1 MTASPT
7 PRHIAITGAS
17 SGLGAA
23 LALEYAG
30 PGIRLSLHGR
40 DTDRTEAVAAAARSR
55 GAEVDVARFDVTDA
69 DAVAA
74 WVTAI
79 GARAPL
85 DLLIANA
92 GISGNETGSGG
103 AVSAEVTRAIFAV
116 NVDGV
121 VNTVLPAAELML
133 GRGRGAIA
141 IVASL
146 AGYRGQP
153 GAPAYAASKAAVKA
167 WGEGLRPRLAH
178 GGLRVSVVCPGF
190 VRTPMT
196 ARNRFP
202 MPFLMD
208 ADRAARIIRRGL
220 DRNRARI
227 AFPWQLAALC
237 WLLAALPAAWA
248 DRLLG
253 SLPGK

>member
-79 GARAPL
+79 GAGAPL
-85 DLLIANA
+85 DLMIANA

-103 AVSAEVTRAIFAV
+103 RHQGEITLP
-116 NVDGV
+116 GV
-121 VNTVLPAAELML
+121 RRNITIPS
-133 GRGRGAIA
+133 RISR
-141 IVASL
+141 
-146 AGYRGQP
+146 P
-153 GAPAYAASKAAVKA
+153 GA
-167 WGEGLRPRLAH
+167 
-178 GGLRVSVVCPGF
+178 
-190 VRTPMT
+190 
-196 ARNRFP
+196 
-202 MPFLMD
+202 MPEV
-208 ADRAARIIRRGL
+208 
-220 DRNRARI
+220 
-227 AFPWQLAALC
+227 
-237 WLLAALPAAWA
+237 
-248 DRLLG
+248 
-253 SLPGK
+253 

>member
-55 GAEVDVARFDVTDA
+55 GAEVDVTRFDVTDA

-92 GISGNETGSGG
+92 GAYGRVMASRYNMREPAGETALERLTETPGS
-103 AVSAEVTRAIFAV
+103 S
-116 NVDGV
+116 
-121 VNTVLPAAELML
+121 
-133 GRGRGAIA
+133 
-141 IVASL
+141 S
-146 AGYRGQP
+146 
-153 GAPAYAASKAAVKA
+153 
-167 WGEGLRPRLAH
+167 
-178 GGLRVSVVCPGF
+178 
-190 VRTPMT
+190 
-196 ARNRFP
+196 
-202 MPFLMD
+202 
-208 ADRAARIIRRGL
+208 ARISPMRSSCAG
-220 DRNRARI
+220 
-227 AFPWQLAALC
+227 AA
-237 WLLAALPAAWA
+237 
-248 DRLLG
+248 
-253 SLPGK
+253 